1 MIRISELKL
10 PLDHAPEALPALVAQ
25 ALGVAPAEIAAH
37 TVYKRS
43 FDARKA
49 ELLTVY
55 IVDVAL
61 AEPAGEAALLARHAK
76 NPHIQPAPD
85 MTWRPPVQSSTLM
98 MRPPCFWIRCC
109 SANQLS

>member
-1 MIRISELKL
+1 MIRVSELKL
-10 PLDHAPEALPALVAQ
+10 PLDHAPEALPALVAST
-25 ALGVAPAEIAAH
+25 LGIAPGDIASH

-61 AEPAGEAALLARHAK
+61 AEAAVLA
-76 NPHIQPAPD
+76 
-85 MTWRPPVQSSTLM
+85 
-98 MRPPCFWIRCC
+98 
-109 SANQLS
+109 